1 MAVVR
6 PAPIGEAEGAVTET
20 VSLFLALLAVVA
32 QVTVA
37 TAVVLTVAGRFS
49 PGAARLRTSLL
60 GTFGPFALE
69 LALAVAVVSMAGSLY
84 YSEGAHFTPCKLCWY
99 QRIAMYPLVPML
111 GIAVWRQ
118 DRAVRRY
125 ALPLAV
131 IGGLISTYHVLL
143 ERFPSLETGACDPNN
158 PCSLRWIEELGYLTI
173 PTMALSAFALIVTLL
188 LASRADAG
196 EER

>member
-1 MAVVR
+1 MAVVTEA
-6 PAPIGEAEGAVTET
+6 PAADAGGVVTET
-20 VSLFLALLAVVA
+20 VTFFLALLAVVA
-32 QVTVA
+32 QVAVA
-37 TAVVLTVAGRFS
+37 IAVVSTVAGRFS
-49 PGAARLRTSLL
+49 PAAARVRAGLL
-60 GTFGPFALE
+60 GVFGPYALE
-69 LALAVAVVSMAGSLY
+69 LALAVAVVSTVGSLY
-84 YSEGAHFTPCKLCWY
+84 FSEGAHFTPCKLCWY

-111 GIAVWRQ
+111 AIAVWRQ

-131 IGGLISTYHVLL
+131 IGGVISTYHVVL

-188 LASRADAG
+188 LASGPFSR
-196 EER
+196 EEP